1 MASSG
6 QLAIRQTQGNY
17 VRGVE
22 NVNNRSEEIVAL
34 SNYESQ
40 REIERVLGEHI
51 QSYDQTAKADKGK
64 IRPTL
69 VPTDAIIGIA
79 RIREYGCN
87 KYPEGGEDNWM
98 KVEPIRYVD
107 ALLRHAL
114 AFKDDPFGVDAESGL
129 PHLWHIGCNY
139 AFLCKLYADEFEEYK

>member
-6 QLAIRQTQGNY
+6 RLAIRQTQGNY
-17 VRGVE
+17 VRG
-22 NVNNRSEEIVAL
+22 A
-34 SNYESQ
+34 
-40 REIERVLGEHI
+40 ERVTEYN
-51 QSYDQTAKADKGK
+51 QSAKADKGK

-114 AFKDDPFGVDAESGL
+114 EFKDDPFGVDAESGL